1 MTSQPRLSWTV
12 DQLDVRPARHVLEI
26 GCGHGIAAALVLDRL
41 TSGHYVGLDRSA
53 SMVAASER
61 RNQAAVESGRARF
74 VCSAFA
80 DADLGAHR
88 FDRVFAARVA
98 AMAALPGLAFAARH
112 LEPGGVLLLS
122 FDSPDEAR
130 SRALATA
137 ASASL
142 RSVGFGPPQ
151 VATSGVDGHLV
162 ACISA
167 AAPAGQTPA
176 APGGRH
182 ARGR

>member
-12 DQLDVRPARHVLEI
+12 DQLDVRPAQHVLEI

-61 RNQAAVESGRARF
+61 RNQAAVGSGRARF

-80 DADLGAHR
+80 DAD
-88 FDRVFAARVA
+88 
-98 AMAALPGLAFAARH
+98 
-112 LEPGGVLLLS
+112 
-122 FDSPDEAR
+122 
-130 SRALATA
+130 
-137 ASASL
+137 
-142 RSVGFGPPQ
+142 
-151 VATSGVDGHLV
+151 SGVDGHLV